1 MHCGR
6 GVRLRSTVLY
16 VIALAVLATAPNW
29 ASAGGATEILRP
41 AVDRVV
47 HILADPALT
56 GAAHTLERRRALR
69 AVMEDVIDFPDAAR
83 RALGVHWQGRTD
95 AERDEFATL
104 FKELVT
110 YSYIVT
116 MEAYAGQTVVFVGE
130 KLEGEGVTTV
140 QTKIHNRQGA
150 PVPIDYR
157 MHQRAERWLV
167 YDVVVEGVSLVG
179 NYRNQFNSIIRTTS
193 YAELIH
199 RMRARVDE
207 LKRGTGPVALGR
219 RLTAG
224 AFGGG
229 SP

>member
-1 MHCGR
+1 MHHYR
-6 GVRLRSTVLY
+6 DVKLRSIVVS
-16 VIALAVLATAPNW
+16 VIALGVLATAPTR
-29 ASAGGATEILRP
+29 APAGGATEILRP

-69 AVMEDVIDFPDAAR
+69 AVMEDVIDFPDAAQ

-95 AERDEFATL
+95 AERDEFVTL

-130 KLEGEGVTTV
+130 KVEGEGVTTV
-140 QTKIHNRQGA
+140 QTKIQSRQGA

-157 MHQRAERWLV
+157 MHQRAEHWLV

-199 RMRARVDE
+199 RMRARVAE
-207 LKRGTGPVALGR
+207 LKGGTGPVAFGHRFLPGA
-219 RLTAG
+219 LAG
-224 AFGGG
+224 GF
-229 SP
+229 P